1 MSSRSPDEFR
11 PGASP
16 YGRGSGH
23 GEEPE
28 DPEELLRRARRLT
41 ADGHPSAG
49 GAWERATTALRRA
62 GGSLMSRDHADALDA
77 TALACR
83 GRARQAAAPLFS
95 RAADLHERAG
105 QPGKALVSRARALL
119 GGPEPGATVCA
130 GLGELTEWA
139 SVLHTAGRVTA
150 AEAATVL
157 LLRCRARADL
167 LDTGPDPVA
176 EAAALRAELAR
187 LIAFVTPHRAAPA
200 VPGVLAEARTLLGRV
215 TAPDDP
221 AAALVQLRAAMA
233 DHHAGGRSWPAA
245 ESVLLLTG
253 VLRATGARQE
263 AAALLRAALGTTA
276 SRGCRADRARLCLA
290 LARTLAG
297 VPGRPAGDEEVSLL
311 GEAVRHADSVAG
323 DGRLSVLARL
333 ALGIARAE
341 RGRWRQASAVLREA
355 LSGLAEADDGD
366 RDDGDD
372 GAARV
377 RAGAWL
383 ALCALGL
390 GEPGR
395 AAREFAC
402 VAAEARRWGDP
413 RHAAALSELTARAL
427 GAAGSPEKAA
437 RAHER
442 AADLWRAAG
451 DHTAAARSLRGRARQ
466 VRKVWGAA
474 AAEVVEAEARR
485 EAGRGRP
492 DRHGEPGGARAWLRG
507 LPEPYGPPGRYQVDV
522 YGEVG
527 GTGTGPRGP
536 RRREEQSVTRVQG
549 CV

>member
-11 PGASP
+11 PGVSP
-16 YGRGSGH
+16 YDRGPGR

-28 DPEELLRRARRLT
+28 DPQELLRRARRLT
-41 ADGHPSAG
+41 ADGHPAAG
-49 GAWERATTALRRA
+49 GAWERAATALRRA
-62 GGSLMSRDHADALDA
+62 GGSLTPGDHADALDA

-95 RAADLHERAG
+95 RAAELHERAG
-105 QPGKALVSRARALL
+105 QHGKALVSRARALL
-119 GGPEPGATVCA
+119 GAPEPGATVCA
-130 GLGELTEWA
+130 GLGELGERA
-139 SVLHTAGRVTA
+139 AALHTAGRATA
-150 AEAATVL
+150 AETATVL
-157 LLRCRARADL
+157 LLHCRARADL

-187 LIAFVTPHRAAPA
+187 LIAFVAPHRAAPA
-200 VPGVLAEARTLLGRV
+200 VLGVLAEARTLLGRV

-233 DHHAGGRSWPAA
+233 DHHAGDRRWPAA
-245 ESVLLLTG
+245 ESVLLLAG

-263 AAALLRAALGTTA
+263 AAALLRAALDTTA
-276 SRGCRADRARLCLA
+276 PRGCRADRARLCLA

-297 VPGRPAGDEEVSLL
+297 IPGRPAGDEEASLL

-355 LSGLAEADDGD
+355 LSGLAEAGDGD
-366 RDDGDD
+366 EE
-372 GAARV
+372 ARV

-383 ALCALGL
+383 AFCALGL

-402 VAAEARRWGDP
+402 VAAEVRRWDDL
-413 RHAAALSELTARAL
+413 RHGAALSELTARAL

-442 AADLWRAAG
+442 AADLWRSAD

-492 DRHGEPGGARAWLRG
+492 GDAREPDGARAWLHG